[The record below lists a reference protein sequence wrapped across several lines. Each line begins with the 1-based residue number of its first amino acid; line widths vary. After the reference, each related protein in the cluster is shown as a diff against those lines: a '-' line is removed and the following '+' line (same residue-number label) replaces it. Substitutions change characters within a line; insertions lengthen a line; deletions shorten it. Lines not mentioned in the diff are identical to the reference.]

1 MLGMEKLLLIVST
14 VFSGIAAVVSLLAY
28 RDARLARQPK
38 ANVTFFKRVVMNR
51 LGKRTEYKVKAVNT
65 GQVRIEICQ
74 VGLQY
79 KCGNKWISLGED
91 DAAHGGPFPCVL
103 EPCSEKTF
111 DVTGLVKGVG
121 PFEIECACIHI
132 AGARKIKAETL
143 V

>member
-38 ANVTFFKRVVMNR
+38 ANVTFFKRVVMDR
-51 LGKRTEYKVKAVNT
+51 LGKRTEYKVKAVNV
-65 GQVRIEICQ
+65 GSVRIEIMK

-91 DAAHGGPFPCVL
+91 DARHGGPFPCVL
-103 EPCSEKTF
+103 DEGSEKTF
-111 DVTGLVKGVG
+111 DVTGLVDSIG
-121 PFEIECACIHI
+121 PFEIECACVHLS
-132 AGARKIKAETL
+132 GGRKMKAKTL